1 MILNNYA
8 SSDPLAITAR
18 VGFVLCVLFE
28 FPLLE
33 RPFRLA
39 LAELAGAPP
48 AAALNPA
55 AVAASV
61 AVITATALAGVPL
74 DTLSAVGGGTGGA
87 LLIYVA
93 PALVALNLDA
103 AADADG
109 GGSAARRLGLA
120 GLAIAG
126 VALGV
131 LGTFEAVAPS

>member
-8 SSDPLAITAR
+8 SADPLAITAR

-39 LAELAGAPP
+39 IAELAGAPP
-48 AAALNPA
+48 AAALAPA

-61 AVITATALAGVPL
+61 ALITATALAGVPL